1 VAAQLVQQR
10 LHLVRQL
17 GHVAEAEGRRA
28 ALDGVG
34 AAEDGVEL
42 LVVGRVDVELEQHLL
57 HVLQVLAGFLEEDL
71 VELAEVDACAE
82 AAVVVAHLGHGCP
95 WLALPPVLVE
105 AGVSG

>member
-17 GHVAEAEGRRA
+17 GHVGKAEGGGA

-42 LVVGRVDVELEQHLL
+42 LVVGGVDVELQQHAAPCS
-57 HVLQVLAGFLEEDL
+57 QVLAGFLEEDL
-71 VELAEVDACAE
+71 VELAEVDAGAGR
-82 AAVVVAHLGHGCP
+82 L
-95 WLALPPVLVE
+95 LPSLVISAM
-105 AGVSG
+105 AGSLSTWGNRVGRRPA